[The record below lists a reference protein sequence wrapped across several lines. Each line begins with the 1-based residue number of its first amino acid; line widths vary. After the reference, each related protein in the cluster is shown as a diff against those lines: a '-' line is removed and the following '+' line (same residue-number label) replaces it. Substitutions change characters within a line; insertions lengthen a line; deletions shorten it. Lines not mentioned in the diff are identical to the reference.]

1 MPDRKLHLTPF
12 SWIALLSLAFLGG
25 CYESSAPLGPAEQA
39 VVNPEFLGTWTC
51 RGAGKDE
58 GAATL
63 LVVAFDSSRYYLE
76 YRDKEETTR
85 WAAHPSV
92 VGGVLLHNVRELKDD
107 SRATKWVFLRALTP
121 TASTLLLSL
130 VKDDDLKKLSEPD
143 AHREIRRRVNDES
156 LYKPWRT
163 CTR

>member
-1 MPDRKLHLTPF
+1 MKSRDIARIVLLTLP
-12 SWIALLSLAFLGG
+12 FLGG

-39 VVNPEFLGTWTC
+39 VVNPELLGTWTC
-51 RGAGKDE
+51 RGTTKEESAG
-58 GAATL
+58 TL

-121 TASTLLLSL
+121 SPSMLLLSV
-130 VKDDDLKKLSEPD
+130 VKDEDLKKLGEPD

-156 LYKPWRT
+156 LYQLWRT
-163 CTR
+163 CART